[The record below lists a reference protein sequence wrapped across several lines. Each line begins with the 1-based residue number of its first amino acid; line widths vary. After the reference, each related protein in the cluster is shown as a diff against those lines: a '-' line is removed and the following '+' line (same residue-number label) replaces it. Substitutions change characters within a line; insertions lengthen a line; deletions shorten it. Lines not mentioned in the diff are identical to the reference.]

1 MYSGLQLWS
10 ICKACITVQSSRRIL
25 ATSTHPCIRLTAALQ
40 PLALQWPS
48 EFCGLHIARRS
59 ISYPPGSRKM
69 SGHKWYSLEIEDHC
83 AAWRLCTRECK
94 VSRPCERLAAVGERH
109 VNQETRRRPSP
120 RGKLLRRSTNN
131 EHMRMSTFFCS
142 AASFRYASSVAS
154 WSSGFGI
161 LKSVI
166 RLIDMVEK
174 AHSSDKRVGNENR
187 LWKILKTRS

>member
-25 ATSTHPCIRLTAALQ
+25 ATSSHPCIRLTAALQ

-83 AAWRLCTRECK
+83 VAWRLCTREYK

-109 VNQETRRRPSP
+109 VNQGTRRRPSP
-120 RGKLLRRSTNN
+120 RGKTSPEIYKQRTHGN
-131 EHMRMSTFFCS
+131 EHLFLLCREFPVRFKRCFLV
-142 AASFRYASSVAS
+142 FRLRNLEERDSVDRH
-154 WSSGFGI
+154 GGKGP
-161 LKSVI
+161 LELQKGG
-166 RLIDMVEK
+166 K
-174 AHSSDKRVGNENR
+174 
-187 LWKILKTRS
+187 